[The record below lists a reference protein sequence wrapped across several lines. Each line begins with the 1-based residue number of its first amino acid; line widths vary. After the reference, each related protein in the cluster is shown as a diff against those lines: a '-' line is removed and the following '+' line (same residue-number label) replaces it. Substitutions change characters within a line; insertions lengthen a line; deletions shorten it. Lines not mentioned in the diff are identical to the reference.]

1 MKSVYP
7 FFYLLLGSLSLS
19 AQLKV
24 DGFAQLSGGLEIQN
38 NTVNSY
44 FDIDRL
50 GTNFQDFFLLVNTDR
65 GAISSDRAISMR
77 YTPSTGLRVGIGNLS
92 PEALLHVRGE
102 SIIQDENKLLTL
114 RSNGDNAFLAY
125 EYRGGFSGANIGY
138 FYDVGEPYYY
148 IDMPDGLFGEFIML
162 TDGRIFQNGSLIHSD
177 RRLKSDIQPIHN
189 SMSTIQQLRGVSF
202 RYKSEYTKGQKSA
215 SEPTIGLIAQEVE
228 EVLPQLVQE
237 RPDGYK
243 AVNYTGL
250 IPLLIEAAKEQQKE
264 IQRQQQQ
271 ISELTSE
278 VTELRA
284 LVEQL
289 LTGQNQTPVQNPVR
303 EPKPQARLSQNFPN
317 PFHEDT
323 QVDYFLPENVQN
335 ARLDIYTVAGKLIE
349 SIPLSQSGN
358 GVITF
363 RAGRLPAGTYL
374 YSLVSGDVVLD
385 TKRMILTH

>member
-1 MKSVYP
+1 M
-7 FFYLLLGSLSLS
+7 
-19 AQLKV
+19 
-24 DGFAQLSGGLEIQN
+24 
-38 NTVNSY
+38 
-44 FDIDRL
+44 
-50 GTNFQDFFLLVNTDR
+50 
-65 GAISSDRAISMR
+65 
-77 YTPSTGLRVGIGNLS
+77 S